1 MVVTYEQIKQIE
13 AEDKKEV
20 KENGSL
26 SPNLE
31 LTEDKAV
38 YHTSWYSMT
47 GLSWGNGHGD
57 FPQNHSLLPRR

>member
-38 YHTSWYSMT
+38 YHTS
-47 GLSWGNGHGD
+47 
-57 FPQNHSLLPRR
+57 